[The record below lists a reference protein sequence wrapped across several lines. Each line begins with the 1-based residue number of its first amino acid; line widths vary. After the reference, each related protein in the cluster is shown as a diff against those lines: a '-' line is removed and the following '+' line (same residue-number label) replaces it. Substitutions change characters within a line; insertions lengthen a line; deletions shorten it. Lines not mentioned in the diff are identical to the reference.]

1 MKTNH
6 KLVREQLNLT
16 LAMFQTLRD
25 ISIPPRGWIR
35 ALRNALG
42 MSGRQ
47 LAQRM
52 GVTKQRT
59 SFIEKQEINGTV
71 TLKTMRRTAEAMEC
85 VFVYGLVPRT
95 SLEET
100 IRSRARQVAARRLA
114 RASHTMGLEN
124 QALGKKENQEIL
136 SRMIE
141 EIVDELPSSLWDG

>member
-1 MKTNH
+1 MKMNH
-6 KLVREQLNLT
+6 KLVREQLHLT
-16 LAMFQTLRD
+16 LAMFQPLRD
-25 ISIPPRGWIR
+25 ISIPSRGWIR

-47 LAQRM
+47 LAQRL

-59 SFIEKQEINGTV
+59 SFIEKQEINGTI

-100 IRSRARQVAARRLA
+100 IRNRARQVAARRLA

-124 QALGKKENQEIL
+124 QALSKKENQEIL
-136 SRMIE
+136 SRITE
-141 EIVDELPSSLWDG
+141 EIVDELPSSLWDD